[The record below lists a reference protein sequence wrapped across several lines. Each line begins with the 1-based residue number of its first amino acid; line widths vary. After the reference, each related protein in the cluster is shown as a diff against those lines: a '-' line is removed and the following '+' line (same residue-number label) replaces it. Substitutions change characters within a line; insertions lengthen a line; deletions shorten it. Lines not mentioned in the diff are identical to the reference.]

1 MKTKSIQLIL
11 VLVLIIS
18 GTATNSFAQT
28 NPQTQTM
35 QLFNGTDL
43 SNWTFFLRD
52 PAVNPAT
59 VFTVQNGVIHI
70 TGEPF
75 GYMRTKEVY
84 SNYKLHVE
92 YRYPTELTNSGIFVH
107 TQGPDA
113 IWPQTIENQ
122 LKAGNAGDYVCMSG
136 ADMINR
142 VNKLSSVVAKSVPSA
157 EKAVGEWNT
166 VDIVCNG
173 NTITTY
179 VNGTLMNKGKGLS
192 ITKGSICLQSEG
204 KAIEFR
210 NVVISPLF

>member
-11 VLVLIIS
+11 VLVLILS
-18 GTATNSFAQT
+18 GTAANSLAQT

-59 VFTVQNGVIHI
+59 VFTVQNGVIHV
-70 TGEPF
+70 TGSF

-92 YRYPTELTNSGIFVH
+92 YRYPTTLTNSGIFVH

-113 IWPQTIENQ
+113 IWPLTIENQ

-142 VNKLSSVVAKSVPSA
+142 VNRLNSVVAKSVPST
-157 EKAVGEWNT
+157 EKPVGEWNT
-166 VDIVCNG
+166 VDIICNG
-173 NTITTY
+173 NTIETY
-179 VNGTLMNKGKGLS
+179 VNGTLMNKGRGLS

-204 KAIEFR
+204 EAIEFR
-210 NVVISPLF
+210 NVVLSPLF